1 MNWIRDLRFAVKMGA
16 IVIASIAPVALLSV
30 FFLNS
35 VGEQIATADNEAAGS
50 EYFNPIEA
58 AIMPLGEHMAY
69 SLLALQDPQ
78 AAAPHIAE
86 AATAVDGHL
95 ADLAAAPPK
104 FDAPAG
110 EAERRVAALRSQWAQ
125 VRDAK
130 GSEYEAIRRAHDDLE
145 AELLKY
151 RDWVASTSKMNLDPS
166 PVTYFVLDSSI
177 MRVPDLEA
185 DLGSVQ
191 AVALLAGASGS
202 VTEGQ
207 RQALIAA
214 NARMDFSLEAIGK
227 NITSASAGGPEGEA
241 MAADSSKAFANV
253 TEKVN
258 ALRADILAPILAGR
272 EPASVDTVTESA
284 DAVVAAIVALH
295 DGVLMPAAVRQLADS
310 AAANRATRNTVMGIV
325 GGALALA
332 LLFTIVVARTT
343 LQRLRESLEAVTS
356 MAGGDYSRPIP
367 STGKDELGQL
377 LGALST
383 MRAKVSDVLS
393 EVQGSSQ
400 TVSTASREIN
410 EGTADLASRT
420 EQQAANL
427 EETASSMEEL
437 TSTVK
442 QNAENAG
449 IADKLAQTARQQAEQ
464 GGTVA
469 VQAVG
474 AMTSIQESS
483 RKIADIIA
491 VIDEIAFQT
500 NLLALNAAV
509 EAARAGDQG
518 RGFAVV
524 ASEVRNLAQRSATA
538 AREIKGLI
546 QDSVGRVEEGG
557 KLVGESGKLLGE
569 IVTAVKK
576 VSDIVGEISA
586 ASREQAAGVEEI
598 SRAVLQMDEGTQ
610 QNAAMVEQA
619 TAAAA
624 SMNEQARKLADLT
637 AFFKLGEQGDR
648 PAAAFSSR
656 AVGQSSTAPAGRAAT
671 PAAAASTGAAA
682 SVDRR
687 SATRP
692 WSGSAA
698 KGAGKAS
705 AMTRLKSE
713 PAAPAA
719 HEAEAA
725 QPAPR
730 AKRAEG
736 SGEDWENF

>member
-16 IVIASIAPVALLSV
+16 IVVASIAPVALLSV

-35 VGEQIATADNEAAGS
+35 VGEQIETADNEAAGS

-58 AIMPLGEHMAY
+58 SIMPLGEHMAY
-69 SLLALQDPQ
+69 SLLALQDAQ

-86 AATAVDGHL
+86 AAKAVDGHL

-130 GSEYEAIRRAHDDLE
+130 GSAYEAIRRAHDDLE
-145 AELLKY
+145 AELLRY
-151 RDWVASTSKMNLDPS
+151 RDWVAATSKMNLDPS

-191 AVALLAGASGS
+191 AVALLAGAAGS
-202 VTEGQ
+202 VTESQ

-214 NARMDFSLEAIGK
+214 NARMDFSLDAISK
-227 NITSASAGGPEGEA
+227 NIASASAGGPEGEA
-241 MAADSSKAFANV
+241 IAAESGKAFADV
-253 TEKVN
+253 TEKMN
-258 ALRADILAPILAGR
+258 ALRAEIVAPILAGR
-272 EPASVDTVTESA
+272 QPASVDAVTESA

-325 GGALALA
+325 GSALALA
-332 LLFTIVVARTT
+332 LLFTFVVARTT

-356 MAGGDYSRPIP
+356 MAGGDYSRPIS
-367 STGKDELGQL
+367 STGKDELGML
-377 LGALST
+377 LGALAT
-383 MRAKVSDVLS
+383 MRGKVSDVLS

-637 AFFKLGEQGDR
+637 AFFKLGEHGDR
-648 PAAAFSSR
+648 PAAAFASR
-656 AVGQSSTAPAGRAAT
+656 AAGHSSTAPAARAAA
-671 PAAAASTGAAA
+671 PAAAAPVSATGSA
-682 SVDRR
+682 DRR
-687 SATRP
+687 AATRP
-692 WSGSAA
+692 WSGAA
-698 KGAGKAS
+698 GKGSSKAS
-705 AMTRLKSE
+705 ALTRLKSE

-719 HEAEAA
+719 DTAPA
-725 QPAPR
+725 APR

-736 SGEDWENF
+736 GGEDWENF